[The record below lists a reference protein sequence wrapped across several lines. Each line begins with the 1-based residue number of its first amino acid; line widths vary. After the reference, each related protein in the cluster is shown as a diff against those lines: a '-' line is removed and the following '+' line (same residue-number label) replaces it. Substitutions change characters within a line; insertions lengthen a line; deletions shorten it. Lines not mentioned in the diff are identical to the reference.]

1 MILIKKI
8 LKFSKSIKFGDWFI
22 IFLFCALIVISTKL
36 LWSLPQGEYLEIYE
50 NNKILATYSLNQE
63 ITKEINGAKGKTK
76 IIINNGKV
84 RFSSSPCPK
93 KYCIH
98 QGWIN
103 KANQTIVCIPNK
115 ISISIVGAKRKYDA
129 INY

>member
-8 LKFSKSIKFGDWFI
+8 LQFFKVIKTGDWFI
-22 IFLFCALIVISTKL
+22 IILFCAFIIISTKF
-36 LWSLPQGEYLEIYE
+36 LWNLPQGEYLEIYK
-50 NNKILATYSLNQE
+50 NNEILATYSLNQQ
-63 ITKEINGAKGKTK
+63 ITKTINGAKGETK
-76 IIINNGKV
+76 ITINNGKV
-84 RFSSSPCPK
+84 RFSSAPCAK

-103 KANQTIVCIPNK
+103 KANQIIICIPNK
-115 ISISIVGAKRKYDA
+115 ISISILGGNKNYDS

>member
-8 LKFSKSIKFGDWFI
+8 LQFFKVIKTGDWFI
-22 IFLFCALIVISTKL
+22 IILFCAFIIISTKF
-36 LWSLPQGEYLEIYE
+36 LWNLPQGEYLEIYK
-50 NNKILATYSLNQE
+50 NNEILATYSLNQQ
-63 ITKEINGAKGKTK
+63 ITKTISGAKGETK
-76 IIINNGKV
+76 ITINNGKV
-84 RFSSSPCPK
+84 RFSSAPCAK

-103 KANQTIVCIPNK
+103 KANQIILCIPNK
-115 ISISIVGAKRKYDA
+115 ISISILGSNKNYDS

>member
-8 LKFSKSIKFGDWFI
+8 LQSIKIIKIGDWFI
-22 IFLFCALIVISTKL
+22 IILFCALIIIITKL
-36 LWSLPQGEYLEIYE
+36 LWNLPQGEYLEIYK
-50 NNKILATYSLNQE
+50 NNEILAVYSLNQK
-63 ITKEINGAKGKTK
+63 ITK
-76 IIINNGKV
+76 IINGEKGETKITIDNGKV
-84 RFSSSPCPK
+84 RFSSAPCAK

-103 KANQTIVCIPNK
+103 KANQIIICIPNK
-115 ISISIVGAKRKYDA
+115 ISISILGGKKNYDS

>member
-1 MILIKKI
+1 LIAKI
-8 LKFSKSIKFGDWFI
+8 LKSSKLIKPGDWLI
-22 IFLFCALIVISTKL
+22 IIMFFFLILASAKL
-36 LWSLPQGEYLEIYE
+36 LWDFPQGQYLEIYK
-50 NNKILATYSLNQE
+50 NNEILATYSLNQKLK
-63 ITKEINGAKGKTK
+63 KEIYNTKGVTEV
-76 IIINNGKV
+76 IIDNGKV

-103 KANQTIVCIPNK
+103 KANQIIICIPNK
-115 ISISIVGAKRKYDA
+115 ISISIVGGIKKYDS

>member
-8 LKFSKSIKFGDWFI
+8 LQSSKSVKFGDWFVI
-22 IFLFCALIVISTKL
+22 ILFCALIIISAKF
-36 LWSLPQGEYLEIYE
+36 LWSLPQGEYLEIYK

-63 ITKEINGAKGKTK
+63 ITKEINGTKGKTK

-103 KANQTIVCIPNK
+103 KANQTIVCIPNQ
-115 ISISIVGAKRKYDA
+115 ISISIVGAKRGYDT

>member
-8 LKFSKSIKFGDWFI
+8 LQSSKSVKFGDWFVI
-22 IFLFCALIVISTKL
+22 TLFCALIIISAKF
-36 LWSLPQGEYLEIYE
+36 LWSLPQGKYLEIYK

-63 ITKEINGAKGKTK
+63 ITKEINGTKGKTK

-103 KANQTIVCIPNK
+103 KANQTIVCIPNQ
-115 ISISIVGAKRKYDA
+115 ISISIVGAKRGYDT

>member
-8 LKFSKSIKFGDWFI
+8 LKSSKSVKFGDWFI

-115 ISISIVGAKRKYDA
+115 ISISIVGAKSKYDA